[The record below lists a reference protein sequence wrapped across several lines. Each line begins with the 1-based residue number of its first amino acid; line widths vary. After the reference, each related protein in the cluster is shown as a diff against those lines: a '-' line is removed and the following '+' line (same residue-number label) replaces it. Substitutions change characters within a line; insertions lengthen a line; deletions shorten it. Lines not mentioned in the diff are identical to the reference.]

1 MAYQLVR
8 KGAKLPFLLYMVVFT
23 YDKRAP
29 HLYRNNNKDYNVGVE
44 GEDSCSKQGGKRH
57 D

>member
-44 GEDSCSKQGGKRH
+44 GEDSCSKQGGKRY